1 MITPRWSR
9 SSRSSGSSRWSTP
22 ARSSI
27 GSCSTSSAPAV
38 PDLLETR
45 IPSATDVERMGVH
58 RAPVASYAPTSRAAK
73 AYAALW
79 AEITARL

>member
-1 MITPRWSR
+1 MGDPRELLDELR
-9 SSRSSGSSRWSTP
+9 
-22 ARSSI
+22 ARR
-27 GSCSTSSAPAV
+27 

-58 RAPVASYAPTSRAAK
+58 RAPVASYAPTSPAAK